1 MSILFDVLTWDTS
14 PAFVSKTVLFLL
26 QSACRREASPCRWW
40 RETSS
45 RATSAEGRSPR
56 ASAASWSVWWTTRF
70 LPSSVSSA
78 AWVRHTF
85 TDTFTNTSTPVLV
98 NKRLLRA
105 STRKKHTSIFLGTW
119 KASSG
124 CNPVNFSVTMVHTVC
139 SLFVYGTRSHAFIV
153 NPEAVIDLPVVMVI
167 EPEVTG
173 LTAALQ
179 QPHIGTRRVEM

>member
-1 MSILFDVLTWDTS
+1 MISILFDVLTWDTS
-14 PAFVSKTVLFLL
+14 PAFVSKAVLFLL

-70 LPSSVSSA
+70 PPSSVSSA

-98 NKRLLRA
+98 NKRLLKG
-105 STRKKHTSIFLGTW
+105 SSRKKHTSIFFWEHEKHPQAVTPLISAWRWYTLCV
-119 KASSG
+119 ASLYTGQDHMLS
-124 CNPVNFSVTMVHTVC
+124 
-139 SLFVYGTRSHAFIV
+139 SLIPKLWLIWTLSW
-153 NPEAVIDLPVVMVI
+153 L
-167 EPEVTG
+167 
-173 LTAALQ
+173 
-179 QPHIGTRRVEM
+179 